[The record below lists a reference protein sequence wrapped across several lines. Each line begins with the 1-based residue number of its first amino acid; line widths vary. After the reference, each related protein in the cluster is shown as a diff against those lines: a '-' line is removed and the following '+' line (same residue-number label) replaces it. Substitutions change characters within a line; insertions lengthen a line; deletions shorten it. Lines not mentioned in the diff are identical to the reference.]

1 MEHTAAHAA
10 TPLRAALEDGVTRII
25 TAVRAVGAPN
35 PVVLIDGRSGAGK
48 STLARALI
56 AAWPL
61 PTPVQLLALDSI
73 YPGWDGLD
81 EGRERALAQVLLPHA
96 EGRTG
101 LWQRYDWD
109 RGAYAETHAVDPAL
123 ALIVEGAG
131 LLTPS
136 TARMADVRVWLESP
150 APSRRA
156 RALARDGESYR
167 PHWERWAAQEDAHV
181 AAHAPARCA
190 DIALRVP

>member
-1 MEHTAAHAA
+1 MDGTAADAA
-10 TPLRAALEDGVTRII
+10 TPLRRALADGVTRII
-25 TAVRAVGAPN
+25 AAVQAVGAQN
-35 PVVLIDGRSGAGK
+35 PVVVIDGRSGAGK
-48 STLARALI
+48 STLAQALI

-61 PTPVQLLALDSI
+61 EAPVQLVALDSI

-81 EGRERALAQVLLPHA
+81 EGRERALEQVLAPHA
-96 EGRTG
+96 DGRTG
-101 LWQRYDWD
+101 LWQRYDWG
-109 RGAYAETHAVDPAL
+109 RGEYAETHAVDPAL
-123 ALIVEGAG
+123 GLIVEGSG
-131 LLTPS
+131 LLTLG

-150 APSRRA
+150 EPSRRA

-190 DIALRVP
+190 DVAIRVP